1 MLVGADTNYIYVHIQ
16 DVRKALLAVVQAP
29 AQKVSGEDF
38 FIANCQDM
46 MTTRS
51 FFDLIGKHCGKR
63 PPSMSLNLVLGYW
76 IAGFLTWVATRIT
89 GSEPSAPVDIMR
101 TARFGSIEYT
111 NNKSID
117 VLGLSY
123 TPIDSAVAES
133 VADVKRRMAAAETQ
147 GKRSMFPFV
156 TLSFSGL
163 VGLGLLVRSRST
175 HA

>member
-1 MLVGADTNYIYVHIQ
+1 MGCTIGEGDTMSAGRIAAVIRDFIQGKIPMLVGADTNYIYVHIQ

-89 GSEPSAPVDIMR
+89 GS
-101 TARFGSIEYT
+101 
-111 NNKSID
+111 
-117 VLGLSY
+117 
-123 TPIDSAVAES
+123 
-133 VADVKRRMAAAETQ
+133 
-147 GKRSMFPFV
+147 
-156 TLSFSGL
+156 
-163 VGLGLLVRSRST
+163 
-175 HA
+175 